1 MKTKI
6 NPQSFR
12 SLSRNDPCWCG
23 SGRKYKKC
31 HLSTDQQKPR
41 AGFQTRL
48 SDRRIII
55 KSEEQLEGIRKSC
68 ELTRKIL
75 DMVEERI
82 NEGVTTQ
89 KINEWVHNETLA
101 HGAYPAPLNYGLGK
115 GPRGKPFPKSV
126 CTSINEVVCH
136 GIPNERSLKNGDIIN
151 VDVTC
156 ILEGFYGDASR
167 MFIIGEIPDS
177 VSSLVEETRK
187 CMELGIEQVR
197 PGATT
202 GDIGH
207 AIQTHA
213 ESLGYSVVQDFC
225 GHGVGIE
232 FHEAPQILHYG
243 EAGKG
248 EILHQAMVF
257 TIEPMINMG
266 RRETKILED
275 GWTAVTLDGSLSS
288 QWEHTVHVTDSGVEV
303 MTA

>member
-1 MKTKI
+1 MRTG
-6 NPQSFR
+6 PQTSR

-31 HLSTDQQKPR
+31 HLSADQQMPR
-41 AGFQTRL
+41 AESRPG
-48 SDRRIII
+48 DRRIII
-55 KSEEQLEGIRKSC
+55 KNEEQLEGIRRSSR
-68 ELTRKIL
+68 LTRKIL
-75 DMVEERI
+75 DMLEERI
-82 NEGVTTQ
+82 TEGVTTNQ
-89 KINEWVHNETLA
+89 INEWVHDETLA
-101 HGAYPAPLNYGLGK
+101 QGAYPAPLNYGRGK

-136 GIPNERSLKNGDIIN
+136 GIPNERALENGDIIN

-156 ILEGFYGDASR
+156 DLEGYFGDASR
-167 MFIIGEIPDS
+167 MYIIGEIPDS
-177 VSSLVEETRK
+177 VSSLIEETRR
-187 CMELGIEQVR
+187 CLELGIGQVC

-207 AIQTHA
+207 AIQSNA
-213 ESLGYSVVQDFC
+213 ESHGYSVVQDFC

-243 EAGKG
+243 TAGKG
-248 EILHQAMVF
+248 EILRQGMVF

-266 RRETKILED
+266 RREIRVLAD
-275 GWTAVTLDGSLSS
+275 GWTAVTLDGSLSA